1 MAGED
6 SAADAAPAGGVL
18 GSIKGLAA
26 PLIAAVHTRLQLFTT
41 ELALEGL
48 RLRRMLLLLILAV
61 IFFALALGLLTLLVV
76 LVFWDGQRMLAI
88 SLLAGFYFA
97 VSVLLLLTARAGGG
111 RSRRPFAATLG
122 ELEKDRQRVSQ

>member
-26 PLIAAVHTRLQLFTT
+26 TLIAAVHTRLQLFTT

-76 LVFWDGQRMLAI
+76 LVFWDGLRSACPLPPRW
-88 SLLAGFYFA
+88 
-97 VSVLLLLTARAGGG
+97 VNWKRTARECRSEPQRRIATPARCAGG
-111 RSRRPFAATLG
+111 
-122 ELEKDRQRVSQ
+122 

>member
-6 SAADAAPAGGVL
+6 TAAGAPPAGGVL
-18 GSIKGLAA
+18 GSIKGLASS
-26 PLIAAVHTRLQLFTT
+26 LIAAVHTRLQLFTT

-48 RLRRMLLLLILAV
+48 RLRRMLLLLVLAV
-61 IFFALALGLLTLLVV
+61 IFFSLALALLTLLVV

-88 SLLAGFYFA
+88 ALLAGFYFA
-97 VSVLLLLTARAGGG
+97 ASVLLLLTARSGMAAN
-111 RSRRPFAATLG
+111 RRPFAATLA